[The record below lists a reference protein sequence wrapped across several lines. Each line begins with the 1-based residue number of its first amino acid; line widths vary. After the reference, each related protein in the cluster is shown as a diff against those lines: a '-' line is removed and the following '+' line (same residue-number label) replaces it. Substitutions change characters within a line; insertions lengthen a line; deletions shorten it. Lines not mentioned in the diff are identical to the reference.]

1 VNLKP
6 FIRIVPDYPSPGILF
21 RDITPLLASPETFT
35 FIVDN
40 FCENLYKKN
49 LDALCAID
57 ARGFIFGAP
66 VAYKLNLPFIP
77 LRKEGKLPPEIVS
90 IDYSLEYG
98 KTKLEVRGDSIKK
111 GQKIA
116 VVDDLLA
123 TGGSALAASKLV
135 SKLGG
140 KVNTYLFVIEL
151 TELKGRER
159 LPHDAEVISLLLD

>member
-1 VNLKP
+1 MNLKP

-40 FCENLYKKN
+40 FCEILYKKN